1 MYATTSNHGTG
12 WKALLLSLALG
23 LLLAGPAIAK
33 STSGEAVLE
42 AKDSEAMTLQLVTM
56 KLEEVLI
63 QVTDDTRIYDGDDK
77 RISFAQIPDPSQV
90 TTTVEYTGSMTAQGL
105 IATRLVV
112 QAMPN

>member
-1 MYATTSNHGTG
+1 MYSTTPNHGTG
-12 WKALLLSLALG
+12 WKALLLALALG

-33 STSGEAVLE
+33 STSGEGFLE
-42 AKDSEAMTLQLVTM
+42 AVDSEAMTLR
-56 KLEEVLI
+56 LEEVLI

-90 TTTVEYTGSMTAQGL
+90 MTTVEYTGSMTAQGL
-105 IATRLVV
+105 IATKLVV